1 MVSPSN
7 HEPRGTNFHPWVAL
21 HQSMKTRIDMSSL
34 KIATLPT
41 SDIKTADVK
50 TTIKDI
56 ATGLGFDL
64 VRFTSADE
72 FADDRKVALERIRD
86 GLLAGLPWYTPA
98 RVQRGTSPQE
108 LLPGARSII
117 CLGLNYHRPQAPSQ
131 TPSQS
136 PSEENLQLTGRVAS
150 YAQGRNY
157 HRVMKQRM
165 RGLVEEL
172 SHRLERELA
181 ARWYV
186 DDGPMLDRAAA
197 SRSGLGWF
205 GKNTN
210 ILSPRLGSWIFL
222 GQIITD
228 LELEPDP
235 PLQKSCGSC
244 VRCIEACPT
253 GAIVGPYVLDNT
265 RCISFQ
271 TIENRGAIPR
281 ELRPLMMDWIFGC
294 DICQEVCP
302 VNRKAM
308 PTGEPAFQRGNLAT
322 LDLLEILSLTEEEF
336 LEKFAGTPIMRTKLV
351 GLKRNACVA
360 LGNRREPSAVP
371 ALSRS
376 LYGEG
381 ALVRGHA
388 AWALGQ
394 IGGQAARRALQ
405 QAGAAERDEEVSE
418 EINAALAEIES
429 PEPR

>member
-1 MVSPSN
+1 MN
-7 HEPRGTNFHPWVAL
+7 
-21 HQSMKTRIDMSSL
+21 SL
-34 KIATLPT
+34 KIAALPT
-41 SDIKTADVK
+41 SDTKTAIK

-64 VRFTSADE
+64 VRVTSAEE
-72 FADDRKVALERIRD
+72 FVADREVALERIQD
-86 GLLAGLPWYTPA
+86 GLLDGLPWYTPA
-98 RVQRGTSPQE
+98 RVKRGTNPQE

-117 CLGLNYHRPQAPSQ
+117 CLGLNYHRPQAPTSNNQ
-131 TPSQS
+131 
-136 PSEENLQLTGRVAS
+136 QLTGQVAS
-150 YAQGRNY
+150 YAQGRDY

-172 SHRLERELA
+172 SHRLETNLA

-210 ILSPRLGSWIFL
+210 ILSPGLGSWIFL

-244 VRCIEACPT
+244 VQCIEACPT
-253 GAIVGPYVLDNT
+253 GAIIGPYVLDNT

-281 ELRPLMMDWIFGC
+281 ELRPLMLDWIFGC
-294 DICQEVCP
+294 DICQVVCP
-302 VNRKAM
+302 VNRKAA
-308 PTGEPAFQRGNLAT
+308 PATDPAFQRGELAT
-322 LDLLEILSLTEEEF
+322 LDLLELLSLTEEGFRER
-336 LEKFAGTPIMRTKLV
+336 FAGTPIMRAKLV

-371 ALSRS
+371 ALSQS
-376 LYGEG
+376 LHQEG

-394 IGGQAARRALQ
+394 IGGEAARRALLR
-405 QAGAAERDEEVSE
+405 ARAVERDEAVAE
-418 EINAALAEIES
+418 EINAALSEF
-429 PEPR
+429 

>member
-1 MVSPSN
+1 
-7 HEPRGTNFHPWVAL
+7 
-21 HQSMKTRIDMSSL
+21 MSSQ
-34 KIATLPT
+34 KTAAMPT
-41 SDIKTADVK
+41 SCVKSSDIKT
-50 TTIKDI
+50 TIKGI

-64 VRFTSADE
+64 VRVTSAEE
-72 FADDRKVALERIRD
+72 FVADRKVALERIRD
-86 GLLAGLPWYTPA
+86 GHLDGLPWYTPA
-98 RVQRGTSPQE
+98 RVERGTTPRE

-117 CLGLNYHRPQAPSQ
+117 CLGLNYHRPQAPLQ
-131 TPSQS
+131 TPAQTTLGDN
-136 PSEENLQLTGRVAS
+136 PQLTGRVAS
-150 YAQGRNY
+150 YAQGRDY

-172 SHRLERELA
+172 SQRLETELA

-210 ILSPRLGSWIFL
+210 ILSPGLGSWIFL

-244 VRCIEACPT
+244 VRCVEACPT

-302 VNRKAM
+302 VNRKAA
-308 PTGEPAFQRGNLAT
+308 PTSEPAFQRGELAT
-322 LDLLEILSLTEEEF
+322 LDLLELLTLTEEQFRER
-336 LEKFAGTPIMRTKLV
+336 FAGTPIMRAKLV

-360 LGNRREPSAVP
+360 LGNRREPTAVP
-371 ALSRS
+371 ALAQS
-376 LYGEG
+376 LNKEG

-394 IGGQAARRALQ
+394 IGGEEAHRALQ
-405 QAGAAERDEEVSE
+405 QASAAERDEDVLE
-418 EINAALAEIES
+418 EINAALSGLES
-429 PEPR
+429 LKPR

>member
-1 MVSPSN
+1 
-7 HEPRGTNFHPWVAL
+7 
-21 HQSMKTRIDMSSL
+21 MSSL
-34 KIATLPT
+34 KIAALPT
-41 SDIKTADVK
+41 SNIKTTDIK

-64 VRFTSADE
+64 VRVTSAEE
-72 FADDRKVALERIRD
+72 FADDRRVALERIRD
-86 GLLAGLPWYTPA
+86 GLLDGLPWYTPD
-98 RVQRGTSPQE
+98 RVKRGTTPQE

-131 TPSQS
+131 TPSGHNQ
-136 PSEENLQLTGRVAS
+136 QLTGRVAS
-150 YAQGRNY
+150 YAQGRDY
-157 HRVMKQRM
+157 HRVIKQRM
-165 RGLVEEL
+165 RRLVEEL
-172 SHRLERELA
+172 SRRLETELA

-210 ILSPRLGSWIFL
+210 ILSPDLGSWIFL

-302 VNRKAM
+302 VNRKAV
-308 PTGEPAFQRGNLAT
+308 PTREPAFQRGDLAT
-322 LDLLEILSLTEEEF
+322 LDLLQLLSLTEEEF
-336 LEKFAGTPIMRTKLV
+336 RERFAGTPIMRAKLV

-360 LGNRREPSAVP
+360 LGNRREPSAVL
-371 ALSRS
+371 ALSQS
-376 LYGEG
+376 LHEEV

-394 IGGQAARRALQ
+394 IGGEEARQALQ
-405 QAGAAERDEEVSE
+405 QAGATERDEEVSE
-418 EINAALAEIES
+418 EINAALAEFES
-429 PEPR
+429 PAQLK